1 MNESLK
7 NTYNTIVEVP
17 EEHLLS
23 SKEGSI
29 FGENG
34 RMLIE
39 SKKESGSIGRL
50 WRYYMWGILVA
61 LISGALMSIQGVFN
75 TEVTK
80 QTSLWVSTGWV
91 QLSAFAVCVLAW
103 IFTGR
108 DSIAALWQVENKYTL
123 LGGVIG
129 AFITITVIQSMGSLG
144 PARAAMLI
152 VISQLA
158 VAYVIELFGLFGVEK
173 VDLSGADCLH
183 GHCNCRNCHI

>member
-1 MNESLK
+1 
-7 NTYNTIVEVP
+7 
-17 EEHLLS
+17 
-23 SKEGSI
+23 
-29 FGENG
+29 
-34 RMLIE
+34 
-39 SKKESGSIGRL
+39 
-50 WRYYMWGILVA
+50 MWGILVA

-75 TEVTK
+75 TEATK

-173 VDLSGADCLH
+173 VDFEWRRLLGMAIAIV
-183 GHCNCRNCHI
+183 GIVIFKWEK